1 MKTSFCSTC
10 RHCRHYTPE
19 GRRGGL
25 CQQLSV
31 PVQSGWAA
39 CTLALPPFTPCWE
52 EMEELVLSQQ
62 AAILQNAIPVPTSE
76 FSPCETSWSVLAEIS
91 A

>member
-1 MKTSFCSTC
+1 MKTSFSSTC

-31 PVQSGWAA
+31 PVQSGWSA
-39 CTLALPPFTPCWE
+39 CSLAIPPFTPCWE

-62 AAILQNAIPVPTSE
+62 AALLQNVIPVQISE
-76 FSPCETSWSVLAEIS
+76 FNPCETSWSVLSEIS